1 MGYTGA
7 KTVPEFQA
15 NAKFVRISA
24 AGLRESHPH
33 SITVTRESPNYP
45 MSG

>member
-1 MGYTGA
+1 MGYTGS
-7 KTVPEFQA
+7 KTIDEFQA
-15 NAKFVRISA
+15 KAKFVRISS

-33 SITVTRESPNYP
+33 SILVTRESPNYP